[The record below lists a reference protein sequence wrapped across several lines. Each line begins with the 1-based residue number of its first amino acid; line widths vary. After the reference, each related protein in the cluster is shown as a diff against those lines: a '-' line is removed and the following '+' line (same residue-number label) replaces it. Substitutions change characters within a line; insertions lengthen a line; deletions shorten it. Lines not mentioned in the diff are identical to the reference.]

1 MCFAATPFAY
11 WRGDIVF
18 RVDIVC
24 SAFHRGKLAVYVEP
38 NAAQYTIITPS
49 ISFNKQY
56 IKVVD
61 IQEVQTFDVI
71 VKWQAYRSWLKTVA
85 AQTQYVLLA
94 DASYATFNY
103 GVCNGFIGITPFTK
117 LQSPDNSDV
126 TVLISVMSPNLQV
139 ACMSELNMPTAR
151 IQPQSESQV
160 YSHNIPD
167 VDINEST
174 ATCDNIALDHFG
186 EQVLSF
192 RMALKRYAMQSN
204 VFLASFTSAAD
215 TYLTK
220 ASFPNFPASILQ
232 YGGTTVSYQN
242 LFTYLR
248 YAFLGARGSI
258 RYRIRYNCQYSFR
271 VNDVC
276 KVTLDN
282 QSTSNSTPVITNTNS
297 TVATSMLNGS
307 IMYQQNTNAGIEYEV
322 PFYTNN
328 LFIFPMAESLD
339 DSNSSTD
346 TMELTWFRNHTV
358 AFEANNGTGGTGG
371 QRFIVEVAAGEDF
384 NFLRFQGAPY
394 FSGGI
399 VI

>member
-1 MCFAATPFAY
+1 
-11 WRGDIVF
+11 
-18 RVDIVC
+18 
-24 SAFHRGKLAVYVEP
+24 
-38 NAAQYTIITPS
+38 
-49 ISFNKQY
+49 
-56 IKVVD
+56 
-61 IQEVQTFDVI
+61 
-71 VKWQAYRSWLKTVA
+71 
-85 AQTQYVLLA
+85 
-94 DASYATFNY
+94 
-103 GVCNGFIGITPFTK
+103 
-117 LQSPDNSDV
+117 
-126 TVLISVMSPNLQV
+126 
-139 ACMSELNMPTAR
+139 
-151 IQPQSESQV
+151 
-160 YSHNIPD
+160 
-167 VDINEST
+167 
-174 ATCDNIALDHFG
+174 
-186 EQVLSF
+186 
-192 RMALKRYAMQSN
+192 MALKRYAMQSN